1 MSRGNGGFA
10 RVLTV
15 TGAALLAA
23 NLACAQV
30 ALDPTIENQS
40 ATAQID
46 VGGLSATLTIRFENV
61 VGLSAANL
69 GLSAF
74 AIDPLSSLFATRLGG
89 LASVPG
95 ALPLVVRIE
104 PPASG
109 GLSFSGIVSVELYTH
124 ELQYT
129 VGSPLRLYSAPL
141 GGTFTDITT
150 SLNSGSVR
158 SGGTKPDFSEFM
170 IVADLRPLA
179 TVIDGKYTQLGS
191 LLAQHKGAMSAALHA
206 ELANLLTASRTAWQS
221 GATVAAIEYI
231 EAFSAKVKAKS
242 GSELPDVWRAT
253 RDLANVAG
261 ALRSSAAT
269 LRFSLTLA
277 SNT

>member
-1 MSRGNGGFA
+1 MKTLSKVAGVLAILAGALVSAGNSF
-10 RVLTV
+10 
-15 TGAALLAA
+15 
-23 NLACAQV
+23 AQV
-30 ALDPTIENQS
+30 ALEPTIDGNT
-40 ATAQID
+40 ATAAID
-46 VGGLSATLTIRFENV
+46 VGGVSATLTIRFENV

-74 AIDPLSSLFATRLGG
+74 TVDPLSPAIVARLASA
-89 LASVPG
+89 ASVP
-95 ALPLVVRIE
+95 AAFPLVVRIE

-109 GLSFSGIVSVELYTH
+109 GLSFSGIVSVELDTH

-129 VGSPLRLYSAPL
+129 VGSPLRLYSSPL

-170 IVADLRPLA
+170 IVADVRPLA
-179 TVIDGKYTQLGS
+179 TTIEAKYNQLS
-191 LLAQHKGAMSAALHA
+191 ALLTQHKGTLSPALHA
-206 ELANLLTASRTAWQS
+206 ELANLFAASRTAWQS
-221 GATVAAIEYI
+221 GAVVAAIEYI
-231 EAFSAKVKAKS
+231 EAFSAKVKTNS
-242 GSELPDVWRAT
+242 GSALPDVWRST

-261 ALRSSAAT
+261 GLRAAAAT

-277 SNT
+277 SNA